1 MKDYIL
7 YCRFANADNQFS
19 LDTKLY
25 CFHYRFTCSSYLVGS
40 IVYIKDEEGWIL
52 YEGARARVRIEAV
65 VQASDKRAADEMIG
79 IPLKTIDPVF
89 IKRVNIP
96 HLYDSIRFDTK
107 TEKILWYEAD
117 GLKFPPNYFWERE
130 EQRLISENED
140 MNDFWVRVERRLT
153 SENEDMITIDNSK
166 GMITINSEDLN
177 YFADANNQPIKNE
190 EKDNMFNK
198 MFKNLKFGKL
208 SNDTIKYS
216 FNGIAF
222 QSSDGYVTFN
232 DDLTFTNVNDM
243 VMDIPV
249 YVMPVAANQIEIG
262 DIIIQNEQPVMI
274 REISSNEIK
283 VIKPFSREIVSIV
296 PEKSIFGFDFY
307 SKVLNVFEGLG
318 SAADQ
323 GNPFG
328 NMLPFLMMSEG
339 KGSQS
344 NSDMMM
350 MMALMGGKLD
360 MSNPMMMMAL
370 MGEKTD
376 SMLPMMMLMNNKDNK
391 NPFSAAT
398 SKCSGSCSCKN
409 DTNSFK
415 ASEKH
420 WTDEAATNE

>member
-1 MKDYIL
+1 MKDYVI
-7 YCRFANADNQFS
+7 YGRFANTNSQFS

-25 CFHYRFTCSSYLVGS
+25 RFHYRCEDPSYLVGS
-40 IVYIKDEEGWIL
+40 IVNIKDEEGRIL
-52 YEGARARVRIEAV
+52 YSGARVRIEV
-65 VQASDKRAADEMIG
+65 VFQTLDKRAADEIAGM
-79 IPLKTIDPVF
+79 PLRTIDLVF
-89 IKRVNIP
+89 IKRANIP
-96 HLYDSIRFDTK
+96 LAYDSIQFDTK
-107 TEKILWYEAD
+107 TEKILWYEVD
-117 GLKFPPNYFWERE
+117 GWKFKPREFWERE
-130 EQRLISENED
+130 
-140 MNDFWVRVERRLT
+140 ERRLT
-153 SENEDMITIDNSK
+153 SENEVMITIDKSKGMITINNSK

-177 YFADANNQPIKNE
+177 YFADVNSQSIKNE
-190 EKDNMFNK
+190 EKNNMFNK

-208 SNDTIKYS
+208 SNGTIKYS

-222 QSSDGYVTFN
+222 QSSDGSYVTFN

-249 YVMPVAANQIEIG
+249 YVMPVAANQIEVG

-339 KGSQS
+339 KENQS

-350 MMALMGGKLD
+350 MMALMGGNLD

-370 MGEKTD
+370 MGDKTD
-376 SMLPMMMLMNNKDNK
+376 SMLSILPMMMMNNKNNK

-409 DTNSFK
+409 DTNPFK
-415 ASEKH
+415 ASEENCI
-420 WTDEAATNE
+420 DEAATNE

>member
-1 MKDYIL
+1 MNDYII
-7 YCRFANADNQFS
+7 YCRFANTNSQFS

-25 CFHYRFTCSSYLVGS
+25 RFHYRRAYSSYLVGS
-40 IVYIKDEEGWIL
+40 IINIKDEEGRIL
-52 YEGARARVRIEAV
+52 YSGAKIRIEAV
-65 VQASDKRAADEMIG
+65 QALDKRDADELVG
-79 IPLKTIDPVF
+79 WYLKTVELDF
-89 IKRVNIP
+89 IKKANTPCPYNSVQ
-96 HLYDSIRFDTK
+96 FDTK
-107 TEKILWYEAD
+107 TEKILWYEVD
-117 GLKFPPNYFWERE
+117 GWKFKPREFWERE
-130 EQRLISENED
+130 
-140 MNDFWVRVERRLT
+140 ERRLT
-153 SENEDMITIDNSK
+153 SENEDMITIDKSKSMITINNSK
-166 GMITINSEDLN
+166 GMITINSEDLY
-177 YFADANNQPIKNE
+177 YFADVNSQSIKNE
-190 EKDNMFNK
+190 EKNNMFNK

-208 SNDTIKYS
+208 SNGTIKYS

-222 QSSDGYVTFN
+222 QSSDGSYVTFN

-249 YVMPVAANQIEIG
+249 YVMPVAANQIEVG

-307 SKVLNVFEGLG
+307 SKVLNVFEDLG

-323 GNPFG
+323 NNPFG

-339 KGSQS
+339 KENQS

-350 MMALMGGKLD
+350 MALMGGNLD

-370 MGEKTD
+370 MGDKTD
-376 SMLPMMMLMNNKDNK
+376 SMLSILPMMMMNNKNNK

-415 ASEKH
+415 ASEENCI
-420 WTDEAATNE
+420 DEAATNE

>member
-1 MKDYIL
+1 MKDYVI
-7 YCRFANADNQFS
+7 YVRFANANGQFS
-19 LDTKLY
+19 LNTKLY
-25 CFHYRFTCSSYLVGS
+25 RYHYRCEDSSYLVGS
-40 IVYIKDEEGWIL
+40 IVRIKDEGRTL
-52 YEGARARVRIEAV
+52 YGGARVRIEAV
-65 VQASDKRAADEMIG
+65 VQALDKRAAAADEIAGM
-79 IPLKTIDPVF
+79 PLRTIDLVF
-89 IKRVNIP
+89 IKRANIP
-96 HLYDSIRFDTK
+96 CLYDSIHFDTK

-117 GLKFPPNYFWERE
+117 GLKFPPIYFWERE
-130 EQRLISENED
+130 EQRLISENE
-140 MNDFWVRVERRLT
+140 NT
-153 SENEDMITIDNSK
+153 ITIDNSE
-166 GMITINSEDLN
+166 NLN
-177 YFADANNQPIKNE
+177 YFADANSQSIKNE
-190 EKDNMFNK
+190 EKNNMFNK

-208 SNDTIKYS
+208 SSGTIKYS

-222 QSSDGYVTFN
+222 QSSDGSYVTFN

-296 PEKSIFGFDFY
+296 PEKSIFGFDYY

-339 KGSQS
+339 KENQS

-350 MMALMGGKLD
+350 MMALMDGNLD

-370 MGEKTD
+370 MGDKID
-376 SMLPMMMLMNNKDNK
+376 PMMMMMMNNK
-391 NPFSAAT
+391 NPFSVAT
-398 SKCSGSCSCKN
+398 SKYSGSCSCKN
-409 DTNSFK
+409 DISSFK
-415 ASEKH
+415 TSEENC
-420 WTDEAATNE
+420 TNEVATNE

>member
-1 MKDYIL
+1 MKDYVI
-7 YCRFANADNQFS
+7 YGRFANTNSQFS

-25 CFHYRFTCSSYLVGS
+25 RFHYRCEDPSYLVGS
-40 IVYIKDEEGWIL
+40 IVNIKDEEGRIL
-52 YEGARARVRIEAV
+52 YSGARVRIEV
-65 VQASDKRAADEMIG
+65 VFQTLDKRAADEIAGM
-79 IPLKTIDPVF
+79 PLRTIDLVF
-89 IKRVNIP
+89 IKRANTP
-96 HLYDSIRFDTK
+96 LAYDSIQFDTK
-107 TEKILWYEAD
+107 TEKILWYEVD
-117 GLKFPPNYFWERE
+117 GWKFKPREFWERE
-130 EQRLISENED
+130 EQRLISENE
-140 MNDFWVRVERRLT
+140 NT
-153 SENEDMITIDNSK
+153 ITIDNSE
-166 GMITINSEDLN
+166 NLN
-177 YFADANNQPIKNE
+177 YFADANSQSIKNE
-190 EKDNMFNK
+190 EKNNMFNK

-208 SNDTIKYS
+208 SNGTIKYS

-222 QSSDGYVTFN
+222 QSSDGSYVTFN

-249 YVMPVAANQIEIG
+249 YVMPVAFNQIEIG

-296 PEKSIFGFDFY
+296 PEKSIFGFDYY

-339 KGSQS
+339 KENQS

-350 MMALMGGKLD
+350 MMALMGGNLD

-370 MGEKTD
+370 MGDKID
-376 SMLPMMMLMNNKDNK
+376 PMMMMMMNNK
-391 NPFSAAT
+391 NPFSVAT
-398 SKCSGSCSCKN
+398 SKYSGSCSCKN
-409 DTNSFK
+409 DISSFK
-415 ASEKH
+415 TSEENC
-420 WTDEAATNE
+420 TNEVATNE

>member
-7 YCRFANADNQFS
+7 YCRFANSNNQFS

-25 CFHYRFTCSSYLVGS
+25 RFHYRYEHSSYLVGS
-40 IVYIKDEEGWIL
+40 IVNIKDEEGRTL
-52 YEGARARVRIEAV
+52 YGGTRIRIEAV
-65 VQASDKRAADEMIG
+65 VLASDKRAADEIAGMH
-79 IPLKTIDPVF
+79 LKTIDLGF
-89 IKRVNIP
+89 IKKANTP
-96 HLYDSIRFDTK
+96 YSYDSILFDTK
-107 TEKILWYEAD
+107 KEKILRYVVNGW
-117 GLKFPPNYFWERE
+117 KFTPKDFWERE
-130 EQRLISENED
+130 
-140 MNDFWVRVERRLT
+140 ERRLT
-153 SENEDMITIDNSK
+153 SENEGMIIVDNSK
-166 GMITINSEDLN
+166 GMITIDNSENLN
-177 YFADANNQPIKNE
+177 FFADANSQSIKNE

-208 SNDTIKYS
+208 SNGTIKYS

-222 QSSDGYVTFN
+222 QSSDGSYVTFN
-232 DDLTFTNVNDM
+232 DDLTFTNVSDM

-249 YVMPVAANQIEIG
+249 YVMPVAFNQIEIG
-262 DIIIQNEQPVMI
+262 DIIIQNEQPVII
-274 REISSNEIK
+274 REIKSNEIE

-296 PEKSIFGFDFY
+296 PEKSIFGFDYY

-323 GNPFG
+323 DNPFG

-344 NSDMMM
+344 NEDMMM
-350 MMALMGGKLD
+350 MMLALMGGNFD

-370 MGEKTD
+370 MGDKTD
-376 SMLPMMMLMNNKDNK
+376 SVLPMMMMMMNNK

-409 DTNSFK
+409 DTSSFK
-415 ASEKH
+415 ISEEKC
-420 WTDEAATNE
+420 TDGGSDQ